1 MLPVD
6 RAVAFE
12 GFEGNELGIVHHGLG
27 QHGFDELRNVH
38 QFKPCDFA
46 VLVFGADGFGQDNVE
61 DVQDFVV
68 DAARL
73 SKRYVRLVVLHA
85 LCV

>member
-27 QHGFDELRNVH
+27 QHGFDELRTRALSAH
-38 QFKPCDFA
+38 STWYCGSPA
-46 VLVFGADGFGQDNVE
+46 L
-61 DVQDFVV
+61 
-68 DAARL
+68 AANTAKARE
-73 SKRYVRLVVLHA
+73 
-85 LCV
+85 